1 MNEKP
6 EKDEGTVKTT
16 QAKPAVNPPAQPKPP
31 APPPEAPPAGNP
43 AASKPPTEAAA
54 TKPAPERQTWEQWAK
69 AKRVAA
75 AELRTAKTLH
85 RWPVGKQLTEAEFD
99 AALVAARNL
108 VFR

>member
-43 AASKPPTEAAA
+43 AASNPPTDAEAP
-54 TKPAPERQTWEQWAK
+54 KAPPPRKTWEQWAK
-69 AKRVAA
+69 EKHARAG
-75 AELRTAKTLH
+75 ELLSAKTLH
-85 RWPVGKQLTEAEFD
+85 RWPVGKQITEADFD
-99 AALVAARNL
+99 AALTAARNL